1 MEIGLLHYEEMDL
14 LLENKDKLW
23 TSIKNQNISYEDF
36 EQFIYS
42 DSFLKA
48 CDTFD
53 FTYNKSIYRDNWKIY
68 EFNSPKNHKIS
79 NVFFQNFLEG
89 EISKSLYYKCEN
101 ETIEFLRELY
111 GSDCYAFYE
120 FNSDSLDINYPAQQS
135 KNVLRSWNFINK
147 NRAAFTKI
155 RDVSIYQEISYL
167 GIREIALVYFIFTN
181 RKIIAIPNE
190 CKCIILAEQPLL
202 NSFLNALD
210 KSILSGG
217 E

>member
-68 EFNSPKNHKIS
+68 EFNSPQSHKLS

-89 EISKSLYYKCEN
+89 EIPKSLYYKCEN
-101 ETIEFLRELY
+101 ETIRFLRDLY
-111 GSDCYAFYE
+111 ESDCYTFYE

-135 KNVLRSWNFINK
+135 RNVLPNWNFINK
-147 NRAAFTKI
+147 NRASFFKI
-155 RDVSIYQEISYL
+155 SDVSIYKEISYL

-217 E
+217 V